1 MFSRWGKTYAL
12 LWLCF
17 LMVGPSYVR
26 LRAFLKC
33 VKGFC
38 TDLGTERQV
47 PDVPD
52 CLIDFCK
59 SINLRVPASATPQ
72 PFLFPGAL
80 LLCGWHHLF
89 DGLIRFG
96 LCSLGWFKPFL
107 KQLKIL
113 NKFCRDHSGYLFD
126 LLIERGYHGAAFI
139 IKKISHTT
147 FAEWRWRKM
156 DRVVSG
162 VNKFLDVLAFTPV
175 LAIVLEYVRNSKD
188 RESVWKGTVLF
199 VLQCKL
205 FRVRLNF
212 SAWFTIKFTRME
224 QWGSSCP
231 CHRSEWELGIQF
243 DCDRRGRILPFAFQY
258 VCDSFASIL
267 AEVSGWTVNTWSS
280 DITFL
285 TEVSGATRATV
296 ARGKIKTGF
305 IDRIP
310 YLFAHLGFVPGVRE
324 REQWRSFT
332 ALPAQRTTE

>member
-1 MFSRWGKTYAL
+1 MLLAACVSKNSGRLYGGTTATFMYGLTPAPSGKGKNCSRDHSTLSYATWENFQRRLFPQISVSKTMFSRWGKTYAL

-52 CLIDFCK
+52 CLIGYCK

-72 PFLFPGAL
+72 PFLFPSAL

-113 NKFCRDHSGYLFD
+113 NKLCRDHSGYLFD

-147 FAEWRWRKM
+147 FAGWRWRKNGP
-156 DRVVSG
+156 RSQ
-162 VNKFLDVLAFTPV
+162 
-175 LAIVLEYVRNSKD
+175 R
-188 RESVWKGTVLF
+188 RE
-199 VLQCKL
+199 
-205 FRVRLNF
+205 
-212 SAWFTIKFTRME
+212 
-224 QWGSSCP
+224 
-231 CHRSEWELGIQF
+231 
-243 DCDRRGRILPFAFQY
+243 
-258 VCDSFASIL
+258 
-267 AEVSGWTVNTWSS
+267 
-280 DITFL
+280 
-285 TEVSGATRATV
+285 
-296 ARGKIKTGF
+296 
-305 IDRIP
+305 
-310 YLFAHLGFVPGVRE
+310 
-324 REQWRSFT
+324 
-332 ALPAQRTTE
+332 